1 MHSRLFISNNN
12 NNTIFDNVK
21 ECLHV
26 HSRLLISKLVFWS
39 CIYMYR
45 WVYECIVCICAY
57 VWVYVCIYIYVY
69 KCVYIRVIVR

>member
-12 NNTIFDNVK
+12 NYTICDNVK

-26 HSRLLISKLVFWS
+26 HSRLFISNLFFF
-39 CIYMYR
+39 MYR

-57 VWVYVCIYIYVY
+57 VWVYVCIYIYMFIS
-69 KCVYIRVIVR
+69 VYI